1 MMNSEI
7 HNCPKIG
14 EINMRTSYQR
24 LIAISL
30 IAATP
35 WIGSG
40 CMMGMMGMGGMHSDG
55 QHGQAHNHNA
65 QSQHTLNQ
73 RLDHLIEQ
81 AVTDLAANT
90 LPLQTLA
97 IGELRAQAPIDED
110 ILEGKL
116 TAQLVEKGQLA
127 VVDRKRLKL
136 LLDEQGLSLSGA
148 IDASNAPKIGK
159 LVGVDGFLIGAVAI
173 NENRLS
179 LNLKIIATESG
190 VVVWAKEMMEGKHQ
204 QEGDM
209 MQHMQ

>member
-1 MMNSEI
+1 
-7 HNCPKIG
+7 
-14 EINMRTSYQR
+14 MRTSYQR

-35 WIGSG
+35 LIGSG
-40 CMMGMMGMGGMHSDG
+40 CMMGMMGMGGMHNDDHQG
-55 QHGQAHNHNA
+55 QSQNHNA
-65 QSQHTLNQ
+65 QTQHTLNQ

-81 AVTDLAANT
+81 AVTELAADT

-159 LVGVDGFLIGAVAI
+159 LIGVDGFLVVAAVFI
-173 NENRLS
+173 DNKLS

-190 VVVWAKEMMEGKHQ
+190 VVVWAKEMMERKHQ

-209 MQHMQ
+209 MQHMH

>member
-1 MMNSEI
+1 
-7 HNCPKIG
+7 
-14 EINMRTSYQR
+14 MRTSYQR

-35 WIGSG
+35 LIGSG
-40 CMMGMMGMGGMHSDG
+40 CMMGMMGMGGMHNDD
-55 QHGQAHNHNA
+55 QHGQSHNQNA
-65 QSQHTLNQ
+65 QTQHTLNQ

-159 LVGVDGFLIGAVAI
+159 LVGVDGFLVVAAVFTD
-173 NENRLS
+173 NKLS

-190 VVVWAKEMMEGKHQ
+190 VVVWAKEMTERKHP

-209 MQHMQ
+209 MQHMH

>member
-1 MMNSEI
+1 
-7 HNCPKIG
+7 
-14 EINMRTSYQR
+14 MRTSYQR

-35 WIGSG
+35 LIGSG
-40 CMMGMMGMGGMHSDG
+40 CMMGMMGMGGMHNDDHQG
-55 QHGQAHNHNA
+55 QSQNHNA
-65 QSQHTLNQ
+65 QTQHTLNQ

-81 AVTDLAANT
+81 AVTELAADT

-116 TAQLVEKGQLA
+116 TAQLVERGQLA

-148 IDASNAPKIGK
+148 IEASNAPKIGK
-159 LVGVDGFLIGAVAI
+159 LVGADGFLVVAAVFI
-173 NENRLS
+173 DNKLS

-190 VVVWAKEMMEGKHQ
+190 VVVWAKEMMERKHQ

-209 MQHMQ
+209 MQHMH